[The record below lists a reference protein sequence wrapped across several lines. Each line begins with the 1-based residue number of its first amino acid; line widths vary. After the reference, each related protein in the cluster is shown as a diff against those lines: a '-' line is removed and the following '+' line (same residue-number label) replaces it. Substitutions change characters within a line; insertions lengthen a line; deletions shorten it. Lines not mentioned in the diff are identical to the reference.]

1 MSKAKVKS
9 AKPKFSEEVK
19 VIFSQLKKNDGVKMS
34 MLKEATLIHKLAEK
48 HNIKPTVIE
57 KEAKLSLPHVYNL
70 IRLASIPTS
79 LKSYIRSGQLKG
91 TDILN
96 IIRKGRSEKDFINM
110 AEKII
115 SSKVDRRLKE
125 NREPNPAPEKTTKE
139 PSIAEPKR
147 GRGRPRKEKVN
158 NVVVIDNVSGRK
170 EKIKNLILNYLGKK
184 ITKTQNNSLDS
195 LVENLIAN
203 N

>member
-1 MSKAKVKS
+1 MARTKAKSVKL
-9 AKPKFSEEVK
+9 KFSEEVK
-19 VIFSQLKKNDGVKMS
+19 EIFSQLKNDGIKMS
-34 MLKEATLIHKLAEK
+34 MLKEATLVHKLTEK

-70 IRLASIPTS
+70 IRLASVPTS
-79 LKSYIRSGQLKG
+79 LKSYIKSGKLKG
-91 TDILN
+91 TDVLN
-96 IIRKGRSEKDFINM
+96 IIRKAKSEKDFVKM
-110 AEKII
+110 AEKIA
-115 SSKVDRRLKE
+115 SSKIDRRLKE
-125 NREPNPAPEKTTKE
+125 NREPSTASSKNNEISTN
-139 PSIAEPKR
+139 EPKR
-147 GRGRPRKEKVN
+147 GRGRPRKE
-158 NVVVIDNVSGRK
+158 NVVLTDNVSGRK

>member
-1 MSKAKVKS
+1 MARTKAKSVKL
-9 AKPKFSEEVK
+9 KFSEEVK
-19 VIFSQLKKNDGVKMS
+19 EIFSQLKNDGIKMS
-34 MLKEATLIHKLAEK
+34 MLKEATLVHKLTEK

-70 IRLASIPTS
+70 IRLASVPTS
-79 LKSYIRSGQLKG
+79 LKSYIRSGKLKG
-91 TDILN
+91 TDVLN
-96 IIRKGRSEKDFINM
+96 IIRKAKSEKDFVKM
-110 AEKII
+110 AEKIA
-115 SSKVDRRLKE
+115 SSKIDRRLKE
-125 NREPNPAPEKTTKE
+125 NREPSTASSKKNEISTN
-139 PSIAEPKR
+139 EPKR
-147 GRGRPRKEKVN
+147 GRGRPRKE
-158 NVVVIDNVSGRK
+158 NVVLTDNVSGRK